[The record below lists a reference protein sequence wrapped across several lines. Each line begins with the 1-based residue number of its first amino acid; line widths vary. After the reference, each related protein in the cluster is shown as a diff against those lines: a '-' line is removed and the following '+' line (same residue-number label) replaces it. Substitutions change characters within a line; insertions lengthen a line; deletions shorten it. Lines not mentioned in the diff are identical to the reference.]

1 MTQEWANW
9 SGSLRFT
16 PGRIVEPAS
25 EEALTD
31 VVRQA
36 ANAGQTVRV
45 VGAGHSSSPLVE
57 TSDVLV
63 SLAKFRTVEPYDEAR
78 CEAVVGAGVTIEDAN
93 AELLQLG
100 MALANLGDVDY
111 QTVAGAI
118 GTGTH
123 GTGVD
128 LPNLATHLVG
138 GRMVTG
144 TGEIVSFA
152 EEDDPAFIRSMRVSL
167 GASGILTTLRLR
179 LVPAYRLRRSIWC
192 TQIDDCLDHFA
203 ELAAAHR
210 IVDFYWYPRSDEA
223 KIRIAD
229 LLDDEP
235 ADLPYARFLS
245 EQTGWIGEVI
255 PKSRELRFEEMEYG
269 VPAEQGLACF
279 REVRER
285 IKARWRQIVG
295 WRVLYRTI
303 AADDAHLSI
312 AYDRPTV
319 TISLH
324 QNATLPYQEFFADIE
339 RIFLAYGGR
348 PHWGKKHSLRADELQ
363 PLFPAWDHYLADRQR
378 VDPGGV
384 FLNPYLRDLLGIH
397 GHAEFDSRGKVR

>member
-16 PGRIVEPAS
+16 PGRIVEPTS
-25 EEALTD
+25 EEALAD

-36 ANAGQTVRV
+36 ADARQTVRV

-63 SLAKFRTVEPYDEAR
+63 SMAKFRTVEPYDEAR
-78 CEAVVGAGVTIEDAN
+78 CEATIGAGVTIEEAN

-123 GTGVD
+123 GTGAQ
-128 LPNLATHLVG
+128 LQNLATHLVG
-138 GRMVTG
+138 GRMVSG

-152 EEDDPAFIRSMRVSL
+152 EEDDRSFLRSMRVSL
-167 GASGILTTLRLR
+167 GAAGIFTALRLR
-179 LVPAYRLRRSIWC
+179 LVLAHKLRRSVWC
-192 TQIDDCLDHFA
+192 AQIEDCLDHFA
-203 ELAAAHR
+203 TLAAAHR

-229 LLDDEP
+229 LLDDAP
-235 ADLPYARFLS
+235 AELPYAQFLS
-245 EQTGWIGEVI
+245 EQTDWIGEVL

-269 VPAEQGLACF
+269 LPAEQGLACF
-279 REVRER
+279 RQVRER

-312 AYDRPTV
+312 AYGRPTA

-339 RIFLAYGGR
+339 PIFRAYGGR
-348 PHWGKKHSLRADELQ
+348 PHWGKKHSLRADELR
-363 PLFPAWDHYLADRQR
+363 PLYPAWGRYLAARQR
-378 VDPGGV
+378 VDPNGV
-384 FLNPYLRDLLGIH
+384 FLNAYLRDLLGIP
-397 GHAEFDSRGKVR
+397 HAR

>member
-1 MTQEWANW
+1 MTQEWSNW

-16 PGRIVEPAS
+16 PGRIVEPVS
-25 EEALTD
+25 EEALAD

-36 ANAGQTVRV
+36 ADAGQTVRV

-57 TSDVLV
+57 TSDVLI
-63 SLAKFRTVEPYDEAR
+63 SLARFRTVEPYDETR
-78 CEAVVGAGVTIEDAN
+78 CEAIVGAGVTIEDAN
-93 AELLQLG
+93 AELQRLG
-100 MALANLGDVDY
+100 MAFANLGDVDY

-123 GTGVD
+123 GTGVH

-144 TGEIVSFA
+144 TGDIVSFA
-152 EEDDPAFIRSMRVSL
+152 EEDDPSFIRSMRVSL
-167 GASGILTTLRLR
+167 GAAGIFTALRLR
-179 LVPAYRLRRSIWC
+179 LVAAHTLRRSVWC
-192 TQIDDCLDHFA
+192 TQIEECLEHVA
-203 ELAAAHR
+203 ALAAAHR

-229 LLDDEP
+229 LLDDAP
-235 ADLPYARFLS
+235 AELPYARFQS

-269 VPAEQGLACF
+269 LPAESGLACF

-324 QNATLPYQEFFADIE
+324 QNATLPYEEFFADIE
-339 RIFLAYGGR
+339 PIFRAYGGR
-348 PHWGKKHSLRADELQ
+348 PHWGKKHSLRAEELR
-363 PLFPAWDHYLADRQR
+363 PLYPAWDRYLADRER
-378 VDPGGV
+378 VDPDGV
-384 FLNPYLRDLLGIH
+384 FLNPYLRDLLGSH
-397 GHAEFDSRGKVR
+397 GHGE